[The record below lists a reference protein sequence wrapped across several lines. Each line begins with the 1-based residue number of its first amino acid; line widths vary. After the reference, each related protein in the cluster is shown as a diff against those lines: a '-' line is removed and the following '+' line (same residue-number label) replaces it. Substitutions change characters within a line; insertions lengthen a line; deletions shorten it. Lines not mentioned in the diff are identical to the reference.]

1 MEGQGLEVSRET
13 MERCPLREVKE
24 FYVLNQRTGYDGKK
38 AEGALVQ
45 KGDTRG
51 RGGEVCASRSES
63 SA

>member
-1 MEGQGLEVSRET
+1 MSGETVEG
-13 MERCPLREVKE
+13 CPLWEVKE
-24 FYVLNQRTGYDGKK
+24 CYVLNQRTGYGGKR

-51 RGGEVCASRSES
+51 RGGEVCAIKSES